1 MQIRFCSWPPAWV
14 SKCLC
19 TTPSAVISHHV
30 LETTPWFSS
39 QQGVL
44 SADLLEKLGLRLEAW
59 KLMLKDQWTMGGSY
73 KHKNGNLDAHQA
85 PVLPLGW
92 FINQHKPWPAILS
105 GEEVV
110 CYLLLW
116 QGCKWWHGANMRN

>member
-1 MQIRFCSWPPAWV
+1 MQIRIFSWPPAWV

-19 TTPSAVISHHV
+19 TKPSSVISHHV

-92 FINQHKPWPAILS
+92 FINQHKPWPAIPS